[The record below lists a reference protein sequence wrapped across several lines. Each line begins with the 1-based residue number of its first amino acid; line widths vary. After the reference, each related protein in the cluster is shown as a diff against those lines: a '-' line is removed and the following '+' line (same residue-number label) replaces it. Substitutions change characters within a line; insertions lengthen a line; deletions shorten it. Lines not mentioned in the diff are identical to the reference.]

1 MSKCYERE
9 YIIFCYILMSMKLC
23 WTLCKKDEIA
33 QKTLPFRLLLLYH
46 ISLQELCVC
55 RIKGQCM
62 YITQR
67 WGFNCKSS
75 SHQLHVFD
83 QMKYFVLTR
92 SPLNVGIVIS
102 ISYRSNAIFLTQG
115 LLLILLEKLKKKK
128 KQTNLYAVMMI
139 HLQFYH
145 DFLNCSSLAEIELI
159 YSNAFIVI

>member
-9 YIIFCYILMSMKLC
+9 YIIFCYILISTKLC
-23 WTLCKKDEIA
+23 WTLCKNDEIA

-102 ISYRSNAIFLTQG
+102 ISYRSNAIFLTQS
-115 LLLILLEKLKKKK
+115 LLFILLEKLKKKK
-128 KQTNLYAVMMI
+128 LYAVMII

-145 DFLNCSSLAEIELI
+145 DFSNCSSFAEIELI
-159 YSNAFIVI
+159 Q

>member
-1 MSKCYERE
+1 MLWEGIY
-9 YIIFCYILMSMKLC
+9 Y
-23 WTLCKKDEIA
+23 
-33 QKTLPFRLLLLYH
+33 LLLDFNVYEIVLNIMQEWWDSSENTMIDYYH
-46 ISLQELCVC
+46 IVLQELCVC
-55 RIKGQCM
+55 HIKGQCM

-102 ISYRSNAIFLTQG
+102 ISYRSNAIFLTQS
-115 LLLILLEKLKKKK
+115 LLFILLEKLKKKK
-128 KQTNLYAVMMI
+128 NKTKQKKLYTVMMI

-159 YSNAFIVI
+159 K